1 MDPKLQ
7 QRIELTL
14 LTLIIILHVTD
25 FLEVLPGDLDFIKKL
40 ISWTA
45 LGYLFIKASLST
57 ILIGYQRHRFDIAI
71 ILTYFLFITK
81 NLIGYVSV
89 AVEEANLFEKLY
101 SFLITNAVLIEKY
114 SFYLGGILLIFISL
128 YMALRFEIRQPSF
141 MAVLHEVGP
150 PAQNWTELAVRSLSF
165 LLVLVT
171 FFITIFNLATEWLA
185 IALDAPLAVI
195 GIFLYLFLVIRHHDQ
210 LHPSNFIYKIGHFGE
225 TFYERFMQMFHYPQT
240 IFLGIMGLLALHL
253 LSEVGHFIIPYLIG
267 LKDVLYFGQLGPGH
281 TPLFH
286 LFKADIVAT
295 SFLGDI
301 SLFLIYF
308 LNAIAMIF
316 LLVLP
321 AFVFYRFFIGRPLHV
336 PRTSLALVFS
346 SLLCFALTPAFFIKK
361 ISQAGLAGVDISTKS
376 ILSSSS
382 IIDTIIKERTTA
394 IIVVASLCIL
404 LTLITWIL
412 EYNQTIEKDAFIIA
426 VLIGMVFFGFYIWFY
441 FVSLYQ
447 YYISTIIF
455 LVKSSEYFIS
465 AYFLLFSMIT
475 ILFYVGGYLFF
486 IYEVFKRHFLT
497 AEDFS

>member
-7 QRIELTL
+7 QKIELTL

-40 ISWTA
+40 ISWAA
-45 LGYLFIKASLST
+45 LGYLFVKASLST
-57 ILIGYQRHRFDIAI
+57 ILIGYRRHRFDIAI
-71 ILTYFLFITK
+71 VLTFFLFITK

-89 AVEEANLFEKLY
+89 AIEEAHMFEKLY
-101 SFLITNAVLIEKY
+101 TYLITNAVLIEKY
-114 SFYLGGILLIFISL
+114 SFYLGGLLLIFISL

-141 MAVLHEVGP
+141 MAVLHEIGP
-150 PAQNWTELAVRSLSF
+150 PAQNWTQLFIRSLSF

-195 GIFLYLFLVIRHHDQ
+195 GIFIYLFLIIRHHDQ
-210 LHPSNFIYKIGHFGE
+210 LNPTNFIYKIGHFGE

-253 LSEVGHFIIPYLIG
+253 LSEVGHFILPYIIG
-267 LKDVLYFGQLGPGH
+267 LKDILYFGQLGEGH

-286 LFKADIVAT
+286 LFRADIAAT
-295 SFLGDI
+295 YLIGDL
-301 SLFLIYF
+301 SLFVIYF
-308 LNAIAMIF
+308 LNAVAMIF

-336 PRTSLALVFS
+336 PRTSLAFVFS

-376 ILSSSS
+376 ILNSSS
-382 IIDTIIKERTTA
+382 IIDAIIQNRTTA
-394 IIVVASLCIL
+394 IIVVASICL
-404 LTLITWIL
+404 LLGLVTWIL
-412 EYNQTIEKDAFIIA
+412 EYSQTIEKDAFIIA
-426 VLIGMVFFGFYIWFY
+426 VLIGMVFFAFYIWFY
-441 FVSLYQ
+441 FISLYQ
-447 YYISTIIF
+447 YYISTIMF
-455 LVKSSEYFIS
+455 LLKSSEYFITF
-465 AYFLLFSMIT
+465 YFIIFAMIT

-486 IYEVFKRHFLT
+486 IYELFKRHFLT